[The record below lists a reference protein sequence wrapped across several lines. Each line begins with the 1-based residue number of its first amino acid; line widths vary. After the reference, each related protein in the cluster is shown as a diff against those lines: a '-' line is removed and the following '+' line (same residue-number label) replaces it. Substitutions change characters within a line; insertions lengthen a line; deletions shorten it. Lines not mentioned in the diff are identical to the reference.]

1 MKVATRLILF
11 FLTICPLDAVL
22 GQVDQGQTG
31 AWYMY
36 MWNTENRD
44 TGFGWQ
50 GDIQYRNWD
59 TTSDLEQLLIRGG
72 FTWRPENGP
81 VKYTVGYAH
90 ITSGA
95 FGPSNDKNEENRTYQ
110 EALVGQTLGRK
121 LFLSHRFRFEQ
132 RWVNG
137 QDFRTRFRYFLAAN
151 YPFNQD
157 TLGKGA
163 VYVSLYNELFVNL
176 NRDIGDGREVDYF
189 DRNRAYAALGY
200 SVSDSLRLQLGY
212 MWQEN
217 RNFGSGQIQFN
228 LLHSF

>member
-1 MKVATRLILF
+1 M
-11 FLTICPLDAVL
+11 
-22 GQVDQGQTG
+22 
-31 AWYMY
+31 
-36 MWNTENRD
+36 
-44 TGFGWQ
+44 
-50 GDIQYRNWD
+50 
-59 TTSDLEQLLIRGG
+59 
-72 FTWRPENGP
+72 
-81 VKYTVGYAH
+81 
-90 ITSGA
+90 
-95 FGPSNDKNEENRTYQ
+95 
-110 EALVGQTLGRK
+110 VGQTLGRK